1 MHVKPPDH
9 SVTEPSPNADIPTLI
24 GMPLIFFFVATRA
37 GRVLFFFFKRVY
49 DASPISTQEEI
60 PL

>member
-24 GMPLIFFFVATRA
+24 GMPLIFFLLRRELAEC
-37 GRVLFFFFKRVY
+37 FFFFKRVY